1 MREKDY
7 RRVIKICLGS
17 MNLKRG
23 LSRCISKCSLH
34 RLSHQTRHANTQKTW
49 RAYIQT
55 NTRALRGTVLSYC
68 PWPIF
73 PFLECLFFTSARS
86 TSTHSTSSTL
96 ILDRCPASFPAILLE
111 LLAGIGDVETEIS
124 SGERAAFSGPE
135 LGAVIVSSPEAWW
148 ALVKKTYDP
157 TILV

>member
-1 MREKDY
+1 MIHSRHLTQNKRTRERERERNREADRVREKDY

-73 PFLECLFFTSARS
+73 PFLECLFFTSARYS
-86 TSTHSTSSTL
+86 IYIQYIDL
-96 ILDRCPASFPAILLE
+96 
-111 LLAGIGDVETEIS
+111 
-124 SGERAAFSGPE
+124 GP
-135 LGAVIVSSPEAWW
+135 VSSVLSSNSGRTAGGDWGC
-148 ALVKKTYDP
+148 
-157 TILV
+157 